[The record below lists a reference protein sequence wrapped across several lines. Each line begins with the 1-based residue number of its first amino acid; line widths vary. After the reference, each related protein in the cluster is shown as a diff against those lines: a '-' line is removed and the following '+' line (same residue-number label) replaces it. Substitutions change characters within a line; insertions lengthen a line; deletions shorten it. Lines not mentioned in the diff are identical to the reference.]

1 MYYTRSQHRELL
13 SLSLNS
19 RTMAPGTDNP
29 QPPQVTLIPDTVSF
43 PAFTGDGS
51 ESVHDFV
58 RRVHDECTRR
68 SVVSEDAKLAVIKSR
83 ISFEPTSLAGRL
95 AKSDKFLQF
104 TNLDDFAA
112 ELKKHFS
119 GHSKLGATHSLLK
132 VAQSATQ
139 VTRSVPD
146 VFKAENFASSLA
158 AELVTQLKGTNW
170 FEDDKMTSEKFQR
183 IMSYF
188 LFILQLDHPT
198 FAVASKVE
206 FSPSDF
212 IYDICKKILEK
223 SPPATKPVHLAQVP
237 HQQGPSHS
245 PSSSPPLHAVN
256 QGHARG
262 RSSNRQFSSHQPS
275 FRQSSS
281 RQRSQSRYSRER
293 NSTCHRCGLRGH
305 IASFCR
311 VSLDENGC
319 SQFDPDA
326 FCSLHNR
333 RGHSLADCRLY
344 KQQSV
349 SRGSGSPSGNGSRRS
364 QLEYT

>member
-1 MYYTRSQHRELL
+1 MLTRSQRRVQSFL
-13 SLSLNS
+13 
-19 RTMAPGTDNP
+19 TMAPGGENS
-29 QPPQVTLIPDTVSF
+29 QVPQVTLIPDTVSF

-58 RRVHDECTRR
+58 RRVQDECTRR
-68 SVVSEDAKLAVIKSR
+68 SVISEDAKLAVIKSR

-104 TNLDDFAA
+104 TKLEDFTN
-112 ELKKHFS
+112 ELKKHFA

-132 VAQSATQ
+132 VAQSTTQ
-139 VTRSVPD
+139 VIRSVPD

-158 AELVTQLKGTNW
+158 AELVTQLKDSSW
-170 FEDDKMTSEKFQR
+170 FEEDKMTDEKFQR

-188 LFILQLDHPT
+188 LFILQLDPST

-223 SPPATKPVHLAQVP
+223 SPPVTRPVHLAQTP
-237 HQQGPSHS
+237 HQQRPPHNPPFPSQ
-245 PSSSPPLHAVN
+245 HADS

-262 RSSNRQFSSHQPS
+262 RSSSRQFTPQQRS
-275 FRQSSS
+275 FRQASS
-281 RQRSQSRYSRER
+281 RPRSQSRYSRDR

-311 VSLDENGC
+311 VSLDENGFP
-319 SQFDPDA
+319 QFDPDA

-333 RGHSLADCRLY
+333 RGHSLADCRLH
-344 KQQSV
+344 KQQQLA
-349 SRGSGSPSGNGSRRS
+349 SRQSGSPSGNGLRHS
-364 QLEYT
+364 QLEHT

>member
-1 MYYTRSQHRELL
+1 MITRYQQRVLD
-13 SLSLNS
+13 S
-19 RTMAPGTDNP
+19 RTMAPGNDNP
-29 QPPQVTLIPDTVSF
+29 QAPQVTLIPDTVSF

-58 RRVHDECTRR
+58 RRVQDECTRR

-104 TNLDDFAA
+104 TKLDDFAA

-139 VTRSVPD
+139 VIRSVPD
-146 VFKAENFASSLA
+146 VFTAENFASSLA
-158 AELVTQLKGTNW
+158 AELVTQLKDTTW
-170 FEDDKMTSEKFQR
+170 FEDDKMTTEKFQR

-206 FSPSDF
+206 FNPPDF

-223 SPPATKPVHLAQVP
+223 SPPATKPVHLAQTH

-245 PSSSPPLHAVN
+245 PSLPPQHAVS

-262 RSSNRQFSSHQPS
+262 RSSSRQFSSHQPS

-281 RQRSQSRYSRER
+281 RQRSQSRYSRDR

-344 KQQSV
+344 KQQV
-349 SRGSGSPSGNGSRRS
+349 ASRQSGSPPGNGPRRS
-364 QLEYT
+364 QAEYT

>member
-1 MYYTRSQHRELL
+1 MITRSQQRVLL
-13 SLSLNS
+13 S
-19 RTMAPGTDNP
+19 RTMAPAGETSQAP
-29 QPPQVTLIPDTVSF
+29 QTSQAHQVTLIPDTVSF

-58 RRVHDECTRR
+58 RRVQDECTRR
-68 SVVSEDAKLAVIKSR
+68 GVVSEDAKLAVIKSR

-104 TNLDDFAA
+104 TKLDDFAA

-139 VTRSVPD
+139 VIRSVPD
-146 VFKAENFASSLA
+146 VFTAENFASSLA
-158 AELVTQLKGTNW
+158 AELVTQLKDTTW
-170 FEDDKMTSEKFQR
+170 FEDDKMTTDKFQR

-188 LFILQLDHPT
+188 LFILQLDPPT

-206 FSPSDF
+206 FTPPDF

-223 SPPATKPVHLAQVP
+223 APPVTKPVHLAQTP

-245 PSSSPPLHAVN
+245 PSYPPQHAVS

-262 RSSNRQFSSHQPS
+262 RSPSRQSSSHQSS

-281 RQRSQSRYSRER
+281 RPRSLSRYSRDR

-311 VSLDENGC
+311 VSLDENGF

-344 KQQSV
+344 KQQV
-349 SRGSGSPSGNGSRRS
+349 ASRQSGSPSGNGPRRS
-364 QLEYT
+364 QAEYT